1 MAKPWVGRR
10 MRMMQ
15 VRVAAAALNG
25 LGRYRKGVALLAALR
40 GIGPT
45 RGFLNS
51 VLGFRRKFE
60 SYHAAEAVALRYD
73 SRGHTHPEDIDF
85 HTSIAGVVRESDYPM
100 LYFMARNAARYQR
113 VFDLGGNV
121 GNLFY
126 SYAPWLE
133 LSQELR
139 WTVLDLPEKKEY
151 CEALAAKR
159 GESRVKFATGLQDAS
174 GVDVFI
180 ASGSMHYFPQR
191 LDKLLGG
198 LAELPRQVFV
208 NRSPFSRGEDVITI
222 QDNGSY
228 LVPCVAYGKAGL
240 IEGMNALGYEL
251 RAEWPVHERR
261 LRVPMY
267 EDVME
272 PYYAG
277 LFFERS

>member
-1 MAKPWVGRR
+1 

-15 VRVAAAALNG
+15 VRMAAAVLNG
-25 LGRYRKGVALLAALR
+25 LGRYQKGVALLAALR
-40 GIGPT
+40 GIWPA
-45 RGFLNS
+45 RGLLNWL
-51 VLGFRRKFE
+51 LGFRRKFD
-60 SYHAAEAVALRYD
+60 SYQAAEAVALRYD
-73 SRGHTHPEDIDF
+73 TRGHTHQEDIDF
-85 HTSIAGVVRESDYPM
+85 HTSIAGVVRESDYAM
-100 LYFMARNAARYQR
+100 LYFMARSAARYRR

-133 LSQELR
+133 LSPELR
-139 WTVLDLPEKKEY
+139 WAVCDLPEKQEF

-159 GESRVKFATGLQDAS
+159 GESRVKFATALEDAS
-174 GVDVFI
+174 GVDAFI

-198 LAELPRQVFV
+198 LAELPKQIFV

-240 IEGMNALGYEL
+240 IEGMKSLGYEL